1 MQFDPESLLFYT
13 IFQPGISECYQ
24 DIVANDRRFV
34 HYTSADTALK
44 IVRNGELWLR
54 NATVMNDFSEITH
67 GLNIIETA
75 FASEA
80 GNRFKAALEDIH
92 QGSLDQVNAL
102 YQSWQQDWQFETY
115 IACVSV
121 HRDAED
127 RSGRLSMWRA
137 YGDTA
142 LVIRNTPMMAVTDLL
157 GVYSAPVVYQDE
169 ADFAERLDRIAA
181 SITKH
186 ADQLR
191 ELGRDV
197 VVSHV
202 HSMLQATAIAS
213 KHPGFAEEEEWRIF
227 FRPSENESPA
237 TVRAVEVIGG
247 VPQVVY
253 KLALGD
259 DPARGLHGASIPSL
273 LDRIIVGPTEYP
285 VTTAKAFHITL
296 DEIGVSDVEQKVVV
310 SDIPLRTG

>member
-1 MQFDPESLLFYT
+1 MDFDSETLLYNA
-13 IFQPGISECYQ
+13 IFQPGLIERYQ
-24 DIVANDRRFV
+24 DIVENDRRFV

-44 IVRNGELWLR
+44 ILRNGELWLR
-54 NATVMNDFSEITH
+54 NAAVMNDFSEIAH
-67 GLNIIETA
+67 GLDLITTA
-75 FASEA
+75 FAGEA
-80 GNRFKAALEDIH
+80 GDRFKAAIEAVHPGAIDRVDELFR
-92 QGSLDQVNAL
+92 
-102 YQSWQQDWQFETY
+102 SWTYDWRFETY
-115 IACVSV
+115 LACVSL

-157 GVYSAPVVYQDE
+157 GVYSAPVIYQDVG
-169 ADFAERLDRIAA
+169 DFSERLNRIAEA
-181 SITKH
+181 VERH
-186 ADQLR
+186 ADHLR
-191 ELGRDV
+191 GLGLNV
-197 VVSHV
+197 VVSYV
-202 HSMLQATAIAS
+202 HGMLQATAIAS

-237 TVRAVEVIGG
+237 ITRTVEVIGG

-259 DPARGLHGASIPSL
+259 EPEKGLHGASIPSL

-285 VTTAKAFHITL
+285 VTTAQAFRITL
-296 DEIGVSDVEQKVVV
+296 NEAGVSHSGRKVIV